1 MMRPEIT
8 GATFVRIPLT
18 HGCILVLT
26 GAEYARAI
34 KRGKTERRREA
45 NEQRT
50 RGEGNILEALG
61 EGGD

>member
-1 MMRPEIT
+1 MRPEIT
-8 GATFVRIPLT
+8 GATWIRIPLA
-18 HGCILVLT
+18 HGCELVLT
-26 GAEYARAI
+26 PGEYWQAI

-45 NEQRT
+45 NEKRT